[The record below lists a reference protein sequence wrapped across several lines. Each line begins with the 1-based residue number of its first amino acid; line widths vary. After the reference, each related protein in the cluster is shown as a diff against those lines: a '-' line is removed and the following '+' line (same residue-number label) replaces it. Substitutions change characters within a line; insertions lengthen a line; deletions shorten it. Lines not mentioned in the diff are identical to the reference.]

1 MGVSIE
7 KGTKVSVFATL
18 QHVQRHALVTDFHKV
33 EHIAAASNKEE
44 LHNRIIQR
52 DPFPSK
58 QAYVARYEDEH
69 IRSLCRAGTSSVCR
83 FLRESQHIPRHD
95 LEVWILCRRIKRD
108 ARCDKSPGSSLMI
121 GSKSRSAHHRTGKY
135 ITYTSA
141 VGHRVTAGLR
151 GGRPIKLFVY
161 KSYVT
166 SLQTLTKRKTVN
178 YLQKFACT

>member
-1 MGVSIE
+1 M
-7 KGTKVSVFATL
+7 FATL

-44 LHNRIIQR
+44 LHNHIIQR
-52 DPFPSK
+52 YPFPSK
-58 QAYVARYEDEH
+58 QAHVARYENEH
-69 IRSLCRAGTSSVCR
+69 IRSLCRAGTPSVCR

-108 ARCDKSPGSSLMI
+108 ARCDKSPGSSLRTRI
-121 GSKSRSAHHRTGKY
+121 GSRSHSAHRRTGKY

-151 GGRPIKLFVY
+151 GGRPIKLYIIRIV
-161 KSYVT
+161 K
-166 SLQTLTKRKTVN
+166 
-178 YLQKFACT
+178 